1 MFIVRESFLPL
12 RGSVSFR
19 VSKLADHFIDLQR
32 VFLVPRSQKEE
43 LLKERYHECYVY
55 KTITDIPRFY
65 SMYKPLSILS
75 FGMEITSRVR
85 KILQK
90 HKIKIIYGFGAI
102 IPVSSKLGQ
111 WSTPL
116 VLDIFETDLPSLRW
130 SYQNSLLHYLGSLV
144 ERTVLSCLTSEC
156 HEVIVLTDA
165 MKKYLEQKEI
175 DSKRIHV
182 VYDGTDPKM
191 FKIRPVDAKRG
202 NPSVVFIG
210 DIDWRDGVDDLVISF
225 ADVVKE
231 LPEVRLYIIGDG
243 PLRSHLTK
251 LVYKIGLDKHV
262 LFTGWIPF
270 SKLVQWLPN
279 FMVGVVPSKNC
290 LLNNIVIP
298 RKTFELMAAG
308 VPVVASN
315 LEAIKEIIEDGV
327 SGVLF
332 EAGNLN
338 ELKESI
344 LKLLTDEV
352 LYNKIQQNGRAIAEK
367 YSTDSEIAK
376 INTLLRKYL

>member
-19 VSKLADHFIDLQR
+19 VSKLADNFNDLQR
-32 VFLVPRSQKEE
+32 VFLVPRSQKAE
-43 LLKERYHECYVY
+43 LLKERYRECYVY

-65 SMYKPLSILS
+65 SIYKPLSILS
-75 FGMEITSRVR
+75 FGMEIISRVR

-90 HKIKIIYGFGAI
+90 HKIKTIYGFGSI
-102 IPVSSKLGQ
+102 ISVSSKLGQ

-130 SYQNSLLHYLGSLV
+130 SYKNSLLHYLGSLS

-156 HEVIVLTDA
+156 HEVIVLTNA
-165 MKKYLEQKEI
+165 MKKYLEQKGI
-175 DSKRIHV
+175 DSRRIHV

-191 FKIRPVDAKRG
+191 FRIRPVDAKRG

-210 DIDWRDGVDDLVISF
+210 DIDWRDGVDDLIISF

-231 LPEVRLYIIGDG
+231 LPEARLYIIGDG
-243 PLRSHLTK
+243 PLRSYLTK
-251 LVYKIGLDKHV
+251 LVYKIGLYKHV

-270 SKLVQWLPN
+270 SKLTQWLPN
-279 FMVGVVPSKNC
+279 FMVGAIPSKNC

-308 VPVVASN
+308 VPVVAPN
-315 LEAIKEIIEDGV
+315 LEAIKEIIENGV
-327 SGVLF
+327 SGILF
-332 EAGNLN
+332 EPGNRN
-338 ELKESI
+338 ALKESI

-352 LYNKIQQNGRAIAEK
+352 LYNKIQQNGRIIAEK
-367 YSTDSEIAK
+367 YSSDAEIAK
-376 INTLLRKYL
+376 ISTLLRKYL